1 MQARKKRQQKAM
13 APLAE
18 ASKLL
23 EPHTASSVHRWGAAP
38 DTMSQLMF
46 WLWVVVLPSDESP
59 NM

>member
-23 EPHTASSVHRWGAAP
+23 EPHTASSVHRWGVAP